1 MTAPT
6 DHPVADSV
14 PPDSDL
20 RFIRTLFLNGPNIWT
35 YRPVLEVWVDIGELE
50 DWPSNRIHGFNERLT
65 SWLPSLIEHHCSIGA
80 RGGFLKRLHDG
91 TWPAHILEH
100 VTLELQALAGMPAGF
115 GRAREMDTRGVY
127 KVVVRAWHE
136 TVARRAIELARELVL
151 AAMKNLPFDVAATV
165 AELTDLAESTLLGPS
180 TSSIVDAA
188 DNRNIPHIRLNEGNL
203 VQLGYG
209 RAQRRIWTAE
219 SDQTSAIAE
228 TISRDKALTKQLL
241 SQCGIPVPQGILVHS
256 ASEAWEA
263 ACEIGLPVVVKPLS
277 GNHGRAVFINLDHQ
291 SEIETAWQVASE
303 EDEEVIVERHIHG
316 QEHRLLVVGNR
327 MVAAARGEIASI
339 SGDGIHSI
347 RELIAL
353 QINTDP
359 RRGETENHPLNLV
372 GVDSACRLEL
382 ERQGYTADD
391 IPESGKKIV
400 VQRIGNVAF
409 DVTDLVHPETA
420 AIVCLAARVVGLDIA
435 GIDLVVE
442 DISQPLAPQQ
452 GAIVE
457 VNAGPGLLMH
467 LKPAQGSPRP
477 VGTAIIEH
485 LFPQDSTGR
494 IPLITVC
501 GNNGRTEVT
510 RLVAYLAQLQHKH
523 VGLACR
529 HGLFIDQRQIETGDR
544 ANWQGTHKLL
554 LNPAITVA
562 VTEQR
567 AVELVH
573 NGLAYD
579 RCLVSVITGIDRE
592 FDFTPYAMHNDQK
605 RFMIYR
611 TFIDVVLP
619 EGSAVLNADDPGLH
633 DMISLCDG
641 KVYLYSENAGLPI
654 LAEHLQNNGHVV
666 TILDG
671 QVVLRH
677 TSLSIEL
684 MPASQL
690 PVHAMDRPQILAAI
704 AAAHALNLAPDV
716 ISAGLMA
723 YSLNQG

>member
-6 DHPVADSV
+6 DQPVADSV
-14 PPDSDL
+14 PLDSDL
-20 RFIRTLFLNGPNIWT
+20 HFIRTLFLNGPNIWT
-35 YRPVLEVWVDIGELE
+35 YRPVLEVWVDIGVLE
-50 DWPSNRIHGFNERLT
+50 DWPSNRITGFSERLT
-65 SWLPSLIEHHCSIGA
+65 RWLPSLVEHHCSVGE
-80 RGGFLKRLHDG
+80 RGGFLKRLRDG

-100 VTLELQALAGMPAGF
+100 VTLELQVLAGMPAGF
-115 GRAREMDTRGVY
+115 GRAREMDQRGVY

-151 AAMKNLPFDVAATV
+151 AAMKNQSYDVSKAV
-165 AELTDLAESTLLGPS
+165 EELTDLAESLLLGPS
-180 TSSIVDAA
+180 TASIVEAA
-188 DNRNIPHIRLNEGNL
+188 DNRNIPHIRLNQGNL

-241 SQCGIPVPQGILVHS
+241 EQCGIPVPHGILVHS
-256 ASEAWEA
+256 ASEAWDA
-263 ACEIGLPVVVKPLS
+263 AQEIGLPVVVKPLS
-277 GNHGRAVFINLDHQ
+277 GNHGRAVFINLDRQ

-303 EDEEVIVERHIHG
+303 EDEDVIVERHIHG

-327 MVAAARGEIASI
+327 MVAAASGEMASI
-339 SGDGIHSI
+339 AGDGIHTV
-347 RELIAL
+347 RQLIDL

-359 RRGETENHPLNLV
+359 RRGQTENHPLNRV
-372 GVDSACRLEL
+372 SIDSACRLEL
-382 ERQGYTADD
+382 ERQGYEADD
-391 IPESGKKIV
+391 IPESGKKVI

-409 DVTDLVHPETA
+409 DVTDRVHPETA
-420 AIVCLAARVVGLDIA
+420 AIVCLAARVIGLDIA

-442 DISQPLAPQQ
+442 DISQPLDAQR

-467 LKPAQGSPRP
+467 LKPAEGTPRP
-477 VGTAIIEH
+477 VGTAIVEH
-485 LFPQDSTGR
+485 LFPQTSSGR

-501 GNNGRTEVT
+501 GNNGRTAVT
-510 RLVAYLAQLQHKH
+510 RLVAYLAQLQHQH

-529 HGLFIDQRQIETGDR
+529 HGLFIDQRQIETGDQ
-544 ANWQGTHKLL
+544 ANWQGTYKLL
-554 LNPAITVA
+554 VNPAITVA

-567 AVELVH
+567 AIELVNH
-573 NGLAYD
+573 GLAYD
-579 RCLVSVITGIDRE
+579 RCQVSVVTGIDRE
-592 FDFTPYAMHNDQK
+592 FDFSEYALHNDVK

-611 TFIDVVLP
+611 TFVDVVLP
-619 EGSAVLNADDPGLH
+619 EGSAVLNADDKGLH

-641 KVYLYSENAGLPI
+641 KVYLYSEHADLPI
-654 LAEHLQNNGHVV
+654 LTEHLQNNGHVV
-666 TILDG
+666 TIADG

-690 PVHAMDRPQILAAI
+690 PVHAMDRSQILAAI